1 MLAIVLARAFLAGEL
16 NVDALAE
23 RAARVLG
30 GPLRWMGPLAR
41 RFAAAFADHPHPR
54 YREVVAFLSN
64 DRRLR
69 RIASRRPLITG
80 PQPMLPMPAARSWR
94 IPAIDSAG
102 APAPWPRG
110 PPLEIDWFADRARRA
125 PRQPKCPLE

>member
-1 MLAIVLARAFLAGEL
+1 MLAILLARAFLAGEL
-16 NVDALAE
+16 NVDAVAE
-23 RAARVLG
+23 RAAELLG

-102 APAPWPRG
+102 SLAAWFGVTPSE
-110 PPLEIDWFADRARRA
+110 LDWFADLADRAR
-125 PRQPKCPLE
+125 

>member
-30 GPLRWMGPLAR
+30 GPLRWMGPLVR

-102 APAPWPRG
+102 GLSPSLGVSPTG
-110 PPLEIDWFADRARRA
+110 LDWF
-125 PRQPKCPLE
+125 